1 MAQTHDTVIQLDHVS
16 KTYVIGASRKRDL
29 KSTLREN
36 WLNFGNKREEFYA
49 LQDINL
55 EIQEGEVWGIVG
67 ANGSGKSTLLKLL
80 ARVSPPSEGR
90 IIIKRKLSAMLEV
103 RIGFHPELTGWEN
116 IYLYGALMGMKRSEI
131 KSHYDSMVDFSGIEK
146 FLSTPVKR
154 FSSGMYARLA
164 FAVAVHL
171 PAEILLLDEV
181 MNLMD
186 LEFQEKCV
194 AKLKEFKQQN
204 RTMILVS
211 HQLSL
216 LNTLC
221 TNGLLLEQGVITYQ
235 GSIED
240 TIESYRNKFA

>member
-1 MAQTHDTVIQLDHVS
+1 MVNAHDTVIQLDHVS
-16 KTYVIGASRKRDL
+16 KTYVIGASRKRDI
-29 KSTLREN
+29 KSTLREY
-36 WLNFGNKREEFYA
+36 WLNFGNKKEEFYA
-49 LQDINL
+49 LQDIHL
-55 EIQEGEVWGIVG
+55 DIHEGDVWGIIG
-67 ANGSGKSTLLKLL
+67 TNGSGKSTLLKLL

-90 IIIKRKLSAMLEV
+90 IKINRSLSAMLEV

-116 IYLYGALMGMKRSEI
+116 IFLYGALMGMTRSEI
-131 KSHYDSMVDFSGIEK
+131 KSCFDSIVDFSGLEK
-146 FLSTPVKR
+146 FLATPVKR

-181 MNLMD
+181 LNFVD

-194 AKLKEFKQQN
+194 AKLKEFKLQN

-216 LNTLC
+216 LNSLC
-221 TNGLLLEQGVITYQ
+221 THGLLLEQGAITYK
-235 GSIED
+235 GNISD
-240 TIESYRNKFA
+240 TIETYRNKFA